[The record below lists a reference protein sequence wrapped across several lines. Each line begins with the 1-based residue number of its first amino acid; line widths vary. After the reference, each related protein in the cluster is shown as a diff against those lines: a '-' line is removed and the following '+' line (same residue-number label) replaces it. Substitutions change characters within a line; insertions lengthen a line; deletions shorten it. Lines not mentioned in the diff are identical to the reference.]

1 MAKKTAVDRM
11 VEKFGGTN
19 EFAAVCQVDPSRVR
33 HWRRPASSGGNARGG
48 AIPDIYHARIIAA
61 AKARRIKV
69 NPAELVNV

>member
-11 VEKFGGTN
+11 VEKFGGTS
-19 EFAAVCQVDPSRVR
+19 EFAAVCKVDPSRVR

-48 AIPDIYHARIIAA
+48 AIPDIYHSRILAA

-69 NPAELVNV
+69 GPAELVNV